1 MDGRDGMRA
10 ADADREVVAGRLR
23 VALDEGR
30 LDLHEYDERLQRAYS
45 AKTYGDLDAVV
56 ADLPAPATGG
66 SEVAVPPP
74 ADPAVPATAAVTR
87 SPTTRWLAENW
98 EPYLTTVGVVVAVWG
113 VIAVLG
119 AGWHYFWPGWVA
131 GPWGAVLLVHTVVG
145 LATGEPARWAAE
157 QERKRLR
164 KAEKRERKREVKA
177 AGTDRDL
184 AAGPVPTTGTEPVV
198 RGGGAA
204 SGTSG
209 RTPDSGTAEPT
220 AGPAASAGADGHRGA
235 DTGAADR
242 QPVPV
247 QNRTTRNDPATR
259 TEPPARNEP
268 PAQNGPGGR
277 PESPD
282 LPAGLSE
289 VRDDPPELRDDR
301 ADGRGRRAADDGLR
315 A

>member
-30 LDLHEYDERLQRAYS
+30 LDLHEYDERLQRAYT

-66 SEVAVPPP
+66 TGVAVPPP
-74 ADPAVPATAAVTR
+74 AQPAVPGTAVATR
-87 SPTTRWLAENW
+87 SPTARWLAENW
-98 EPYLTTVGVVVAVWG
+98 EPYLTTVGIVVAIWG

-164 KAEKRERKREVKA
+164 KLEKRERKREVKA
-177 AGTDRDL
+177 ARKDRDL
-184 AAGPVPTTGTEPVV
+184 AAGPAPTIGTEPVV
-198 RGGGAA
+198 PGGDAA

-209 RTPDSGTAEPT
+209 RTPDAGAPELT
-220 AGPAASAGADGHRGA
+220 AGPTA
-235 DTGAADR
+235 
-242 QPVPV
+242 
-247 QNRTTRNDPATR
+247 
-259 TEPPARNEP
+259 
-268 PAQNGPGGR
+268 
-277 PESPD
+277 
-282 LPAGLSE
+282 SE
-289 VRDDPPELRDDR
+289 VRDELPELRDDR
-301 ADGRGRRAADDGLR
+301 ADARGRRAADGGFR